1 MSLRGEARWPL
12 RTKLHFARFEFKY
25 VLPKALRDDV
35 ERELR
40 FFLKFD
46 PYVEDRPDHQYFV
59 RSLYFDDPSYTS
71 FYEKH
76 DGLHTRSKFRVRTY
90 TNDSEISAPYFLE
103 IKGRHNNLVFK
114 HRCELQ
120 TDGYAIL
127 ESGNE
132 LTRKVIEIAKPSN
145 VIQQFQYEVYR
156 KRIRPVALVDYWRR
170 PYVSVYDPEFRMT
183 FDERLYATN
192 TGGLFPESS
201 HTRRMMVAGYTVLE
215 VKFRRHIPSW
225 FHRIIQSFQLR
236 RVSISKICEAVET
249 LELAENLS

>member
-1 MSLRGEARWPL
+1 MKA
-12 RTKLHFARFEFKY
+12 KLHFARFEFKY

-35 ERELR
+35 ERELLY
-40 FFLKFD
+40 FLKFD
-46 PYVEDRPDHQYFV
+46 PYVAAEPNNQYFV
-59 RSLYFDDPSYTS
+59 RSLYFDDPAFTS

-90 TNDSEISAPYFLE
+90 TNDRTLVTPSFLE

-114 HRCELQ
+114 HRCELK
-120 TDGYAIL
+120 TNGRPIL
-127 ESGNE
+127 ENGND
-132 LTRKVIEIAKPSN
+132 LTNKVIELAAPSN
-145 VIQQFQYEVYR
+145 VVQQFRYEVHR

-170 PYVSVYDPEFRMT
+170 PYVSVYDPEFRLT

-192 TGGLFPESS
+192 TTGLFPPPSD
-201 HTRRMMVAGYTVLE
+201 TRRMMVPGYTVLE
-215 VKFRRHIPSW
+215 VKFKRHVPSW